1 MFKPMD
7 QELARAL
14 IEGQPDIITKEAE
27 EERELYSNT
36 RCPICFEG
44 GCEKRTLE
52 SRVAISKSGE
62 PVVIASPFI
71 QGRVLPQGYA
81 HCIHCGTDF
90 DPRTGVIRRTEAS
103 QVLTVDLDPAATLV
117 SPPSDPRPK

>member
-7 QELARAL
+7 QELARSL
-14 IEGQPDIITKEAE
+14 IEGHIDVIAEEAKVEAE
-27 EERELYSNT
+27 LYANT

-52 SRVAISKSGE
+52 SRIVAGE
-62 PVVIASPFI
+62 DGAPVVVSSPFVP
-71 QGRVLPQGYA
+71 GKVLPQGYA

-90 DPRTGVIRRTEAS
+90 DPRSGVIRKTEAS
-103 QVLTVDLDPAATLV
+103 QILPVDVDPAATIV

>member
-7 QELARAL
+7 QNLARAL
-14 IEGQPDIITKEAE
+14 IEGHTDVIAKEVE
-27 EERELYSNT
+27 EEKEVYANT

-44 GCEKRTLE
+44 GCEKRLLE
-52 SRVAISKSGE
+52 SRIAVAEDGS
-62 PVVIASPFI
+62 PVVMASPFV
-71 QGRVLPQGYA
+71 QGRALPQGYA

-90 DPRTGVIRRTEAS
+90 DPRTGIIRRTEAS
-103 QVLTVDLDPAATLV
+103 QILPVDLDPAAKLV